1 MWRICLLLESMEDL
15 VYRSD
20 AVLKI
25 AKDSERIWAREN
37 IPYFDILG
45 KIKNRFRGER
55 QVINQNFNRLALA
68 KVIRPIIFGQ
78 KMLEIV

>member
-1 MWRICLLLESMEDL
+1 MWRIYLLLESMEDL

-55 QVINQNFNRLALA
+55 SIKTL
-68 KVIRPIIFGQ
+68 
-78 KMLEIV
+78 IVLHLQIVCNKFFSN